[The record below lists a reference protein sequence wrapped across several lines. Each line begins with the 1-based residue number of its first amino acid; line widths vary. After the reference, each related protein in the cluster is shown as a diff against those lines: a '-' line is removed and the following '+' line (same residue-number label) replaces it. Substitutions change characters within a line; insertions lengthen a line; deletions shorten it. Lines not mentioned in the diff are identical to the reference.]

1 MLLKA
6 FKNPALF
13 LKNQH
18 FNFVQLSKYMPRYLA
33 DKENI
38 SHLNRGPKS
47 IHADFL
53 TLIAMSRNSSS
64 YAHISNSDCKA

>member
-13 LKNQH
+13 LKNKH

-38 SHLNRGPKS
+38 SHLNRGRSAYMP
-47 IHADFL
+47 
-53 TLIAMSRNSSS
+53 
-64 YAHISNSDCKA
+64 ISLH